1 MSDLVYLPVSQLYPH
16 PDNPRK
22 NVDDL
27 EELAAS
33 IKANGVLQ
41 NLTVVLRTEPIKTSE
56 DARMAEVNMQAEQN
70 LYLQKI
76 KMHLIDKG
84 YRAIGGYT
92 VIIGH
97 RRLAAAKLAGLEEV
111 PCTVAEM
118 SPKEQVQ
125 TMLLENMQRKDL
137 KVYEEAQ
144 GFQML
149 LDFGDSVDEVSEK
162 SGFSTTTIRRR
173 VKLTELDQAK
183 LKEAVDARPI
193 PLGDFELLSALDDVG
208 ERNSLLEFIGT
219 SDFRWKLNGAL
230 NRQAMNKNL
239 PEVKAWLKAN
249 HINKLPEGKSYSSE
263 YTSLGDWNDFDLK
276 DWGAALK
283 KIPKLKPGKKY
294 FYSISDYN
302 CQLKIYLYE
311 PAERT
316 KRSPEE
322 IEEEKRIA
330 RAWEYLDKQAAE
342 MYERRK
348 AFIEQLTVT
357 KKNESAILNG
367 AILRTMAA
375 SFHYIYFESSKL
387 YPMLGVTYDVGASD
401 NYEKLFAAFWKS
413 KKDNLAKLVYMMWA
427 DSEKYSPTSSGFRR
441 AWPEWS
447 INRILTPLYEWLV
460 SLGYEMTDNE
470 KDLMTGKAK
479 IYEKDSEI
487 PEAPEAVPAPE
498 AGGDTEDEPG
508 EV

>member
-70 LYLQKI
+70 IYLQKI
-76 KMHLIDKG
+76 KMRLIDKG
-84 YRAIGGYT
+84 YRPIGGYT

-208 ERNSLLEFIGT
+208 ERNGLLEFIGT
-219 SDFRWKLNGAL
+219 NDFRWKLNGAL
-230 NRQAMNKNL
+230 NRQAMSKNL

-294 FYSISDYN
+294 FYHINDYN

-311 PAERT
+311 PVERT

-357 KKNESAILNG
+357 KKNESAVLYG
-367 AILRTMAA
+367 AILRTMVA
-375 SFHYIYFESSKL
+375 SFRYIYFENETMFPL
-387 YPMLGVTYDVGASD
+387 LGVEYDVGASD
-401 NYEKLFAAFWKS
+401 NYDKLFAAFWKA
-413 KKDNLAKLVYMMWA
+413 KKDNLAKLVYVMWA
-427 DSEKYSPTSSGFRR
+427 DEAKRLPTSNGFRR

-447 INRILTPLYEWLV
+447 VSLVLTPLYDWLV
-460 SLGYEMTDNE
+460 SLVYEMTQKE
-470 KDLMTGKAK
+470 KDLMTGKDK
-479 IYEKDSEI
+479 IYVKDSEV
-487 PEAPEAVPAPE
+487 PENEQLPSGEAA
-498 AGGDTEDEPG
+498 GDTDN
-508 EV
+508 